1 MRVCHIELCLFDSS
15 AQDSVPLWE
24 GTFHS
29 TRREAVMTV
38 TYRGVFIT
46 PKGQSDGYLVW
57 DGRKLTPLFVHGFK
71 TACQWI
77 DEYVDGKS
85 A

>member
-1 MRVCHIELCLFDSS
+1 
-15 AQDSVPLWE
+15 
-24 GTFHS
+24 
-29 TRREAVMTV
+29 MTV

-77 DEYVDGKS
+77 DEYVDGRAS
-85 A
+85 